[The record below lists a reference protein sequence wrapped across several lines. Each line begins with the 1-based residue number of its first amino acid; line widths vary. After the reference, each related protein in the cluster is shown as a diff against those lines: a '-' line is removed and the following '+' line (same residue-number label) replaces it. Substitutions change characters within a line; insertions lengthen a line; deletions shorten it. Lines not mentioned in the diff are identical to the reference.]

1 MTNIEKFTAFKEWA
15 IVCEALGQGKQSIIF
30 RKGGIHEGQKGFQFL
45 HDEFLLF
52 PTRFHEQEQNL
63 KLDNNHEEE
72 PLPSEYNLGEKVQ
85 IHYFCKI
92 RKIKTIDNWETVK
105 SLEPFHIW
113 DEATIRD
120 RFEWSKNGEEQPF
133 ISLAV
138 LRVYKLAQVVEFP
151 YEKKFGGCRS
161 WLDVPV
167 FNEDHIQSSQP
178 VIEDQKF
185 EILFSQLKERLEI
198 I

>member
-1 MTNIEKFTAFKEWA
+1 MCSLFHLKTKQKCYLVTYSLPVAIKLLVRNIAYNNF
-15 IVCEALGQGKQSIIF
+15 ALC
-30 RKGGIHEGQKGFQFL
+30 
-45 HDEFLLF
+45 
-52 PTRFHEQEQNL
+52 N
-63 KLDNNHEEE
+63 
-72 PLPSEYNLGEKVQ
+72 
-85 IHYFCKI
+85 KI

-120 RFEWSKNGEEQPF
+120 RFEWSKNGDEQPF
-133 ISLAV
+133 ISLAI
-138 LRVYKLAQVVEFP
+138 LRVYKLAQVIEFP

-185 EILFSQLKERLEI
+185 EILFSQLNKD
-198 I
+198 